1 MRPNILALDTSAG
14 ACSVACL
21 RGGHVAVE
29 KHQYLARGHA
39 EAVVPMVASVM
50 ADSDLRYDQ
59 LDAIAVTIGPGTFTG
74 IRIGLAAARGLALAS
89 SRPMVGVTTFE
100 AIAHG
105 VETNKRPVLV
115 VLDARRG
122 QLYAQLFDSML
133 IPVGPPSVLPVQN
146 IPSLKPSG
154 QYIVAGTGAAL
165 ARPHL
170 LQAMVSGSD
179 VIFDVGTGHPRAA
192 TVARIASNREPRPPT
207 TIRPIYLRA
216 PDAVSPLVLGGGA
229 PRV

>member
-1 MRPNILALDTSAG
+1 MAA
-14 ACSVACL
+14 
-21 RGGHVAVE
+21 E
-29 KHQYLARGHA
+29 KHERLARGHA

-50 ADSDLRYDQ
+50 ADSGLRYDQ

-100 AIAHG
+100 AIAYG
-105 VETNKRPVLV
+105 VQPNKRSVLV

-122 QLYAQLFDSML
+122 QLYTQLFDSMFV
-133 IPVGPPSVLPVQN
+133 PVGPPSVLPVQN
-146 IPSLKPSG
+146 IRSVRPSG
-154 QYIVAGTGAAL
+154 QYIVVGTGVSL

-170 LQAMVSGSD
+170 LESTVSRSD
-179 VIFDVGTGHPRAA
+179 VIFDTGTGLPRAA
-192 TVARIASNREPRPPT
+192 TVARIASIRKPQLPT
-207 TIRPIYLRA
+207 TVRPIYLRA
-216 PDAVSPLVLGGGA
+216 LDAVSPIVLGGGA